1 MRVLAGGGDV
11 AEVGEPPL
19 AGVGALEA
27 EALKAS

>member
-11 AEVGEPPL
+11 ADVGEPPL
-19 AGVGALEA
+19 AGVFAVDE